1 MAVRAWSPGGISREY
16 NEGTVKAY
24 HLPVVRRLATAALLS
39 IALAGGLTVP
49 ARSQPTVDTLL
60 ARLFGSEDTTP
71 YELTA
76 DFSGTLTLVVRG
88 AKTTAVAD
96 GSYVE
101 SRGADGVRRR
111 KVTITRLDLPFL
123 LRPFG
128 ASVRRIIEE
137 KVETQSESPETFH
150 AHDIFI
156 LGEQHGRYVLVGV
169 HRAIVDAAI
178 DRYGKPQ
185 DKRDPEVRRRIA
197 HWLWTSPQREN
208 IVRPGPPY
216 ALSTTVDESGL
227 IYELTLFYNWGE
239 VGTRIFYVE
248 VNKQAVW
255 RTVSADAISEVA
267 GFGRVDG
274 VMVLHFTNH
283 CVNCK
288 K

>member
-60 ARLFGSEDTTP
+60 ARLFGSEDKTP
-71 YELTA
+71 YELIA
-76 DFSGTLTLVVRG
+76 DFNGTLTLVVRG
-88 AKTTAVAD
+88 AKTTAVAA
-96 GSYVE
+96 GSFVE
-101 SRGADGVRRR
+101 SRGADGVRKR
-111 KVTITRLDLPFL
+111 KVNITRLDLPIL

-128 ASVRRIIEE
+128 NSVRRIIEE

-150 AHDIFI
+150 EHDIFI

-169 HRAIVDAAI
+169 QRAIVDAAI
-178 DRYGKPQ
+178 DLYGKPE

-197 HWLWTSPQREN
+197 RWLWTSPQREN

-216 ALSTTVDESGL
+216 ALRTAVDEGGL
-227 IYELTLFYNWGE
+227 IYELTLFYNGGE
-239 VGTRIFYVE
+239 VGLVHR
-248 VNKQAVW
+248 
-255 RTVSADAISEVA
+255 DA
-267 GFGRVDG
+267 
-274 VMVLHFTNH
+274 
-283 CVNCK
+283 
-288 K
+288 

>member
-1 MAVRAWSPGGISREY
+1 MISRR
-16 NEGTVKAY
+16 
-24 HLPVVRRLATAALLS
+24 LPGFYCLSAAAFLS
-39 IALAGGLTVP
+39 IALAGGITVP
-49 ARSQPTVDTLL
+49 AHSQPTVDSLL
-60 ARLFGSEDTTP
+60 ARVFASEDKTP

-88 AKTTAVAD
+88 TKTTAVAT
-96 GSYVE
+96 GSFVE
-101 SRGADGVRRR
+101 SRGADGVRKR
-111 KVTITRLDLPFL
+111 KVNITRLDLPVL

-150 AHDIFI
+150 EHDIFI
-156 LGEQHGRYVLVGV
+156 LGEQRGRYVLVGV
-169 HRAIVDAAI
+169 QRAIVEGAI

-197 HWLWTSPQREN
+197 RWLWTSPQREN

-216 ALSTTVDESGL
+216 ALRATVDEAGL

-239 VGTRIFYVE
+239 VGTRISYVE

-255 RTVSADAISEVA
+255 RTVSADANSEVA

-274 VMVLHFTNH
+274 VMMLTFTNH

>member
-1 MAVRAWSPGGISREY
+1 MPR
-16 NEGTVKAY
+16 
-24 HLPVVRRLATAALLS
+24 HLRVLYCLTSAALLS

-49 ARSQPTVDTLL
+49 ARSQPTVDGLL
-60 ARLFGSEDTTP
+60 ARIFGSEDKTP
-71 YELTA
+71 YELIA
-76 DFSGTLTLVVRG
+76 DFNGTLTLVVRG
-88 AKTTAVAD
+88 TKATAVAA
-96 GSYVE
+96 GSFVE
-101 SRGADGVRRR
+101 SRGADGVRKR
-111 KVTITRLDLPFL
+111 KVNITRLDLPIL

-150 AHDIFI
+150 EHDIFI
-156 LGEQHGRYVLVGV
+156 LGEQRGRYVLVGV
-169 HRAIVDAAI
+169 QRAIVDAAI
-178 DRYGKPQ
+178 DRYGKPE

-197 HWLWTSPQREN
+197 RWLWTSPQREN

-216 ALSTTVDESGL
+216 ALRVTVDEAGL

-239 VGTRIFYVE
+239 VGTRISYVE
-248 VNKQAVW
+248 INKQAVW
-255 RTVSADAISEVA
+255 RTVSADAVSEVA

-274 VMVLHFTNH
+274 VMVLNFTNH